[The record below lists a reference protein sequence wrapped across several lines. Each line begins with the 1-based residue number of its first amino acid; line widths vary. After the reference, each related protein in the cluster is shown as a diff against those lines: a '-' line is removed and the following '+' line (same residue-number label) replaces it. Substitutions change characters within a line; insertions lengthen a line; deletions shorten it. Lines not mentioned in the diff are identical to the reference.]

1 MSGVVIDA
9 SVVIKRLI
17 GEEFSAQARALFD
30 RSVRSGQPL
39 AAPLVLPS
47 EVTNALF
54 QRARPQENS
63 ISVGDP
69 ERALFLFLRLPIQL
83 VAPEELYLRA
93 LAFAWTNQLR
103 ATYDSLYIVLA
114 QMLGVEFWTADQAVL
129 RNVGSTAPWA
139 RWIGD
144 YPTDQG

>member
-9 SVVIKRLI
+9 SVAIKRLI
-17 GEEFSAQARALFD
+17 REEFSAQARALFD
-30 RSVRSGQPL
+30 RSVRGGQPL

-54 QRARPQENS
+54 QRARRQENS
-63 ISVGDP
+63 ISVEDA
-69 ERALFLFLRLPIQL
+69 EQALSLFLRLAIQL

-93 LAFAWTNQLR
+93 FAFARTNQL
-103 ATYDSLYIVLA
+103 
-114 QMLGVEFWTADQAVL
+114 LGVEFWTADQTLL
-129 RNVGSTAPWA
+129 RNLGSTAPWA
-139 RWIGD
+139 HWIGD